1 MVYND
6 STRRWSRWR
15 RTRATSAVAALL
27 VLFVLTPLEAQ
38 AYVGPGAGIT
48 AFGWL
53 VALVAGLVFAVI
65 GFVWYPIKRL
75 RRRRKGRQRQEVS
88 KT

>member
-6 STRRWSRWR
+6 STRRWSRRR

-48 AFGWL
+48 ALGWL
-53 VALVAGLVFAVI
+53 VALVAGLFFAVI

-75 RRRRKGRQRQEVS
+75 RRRRKQRQRQEVS